1 MMRVGLNVANFA
13 APGGPARLGAELTR
27 VARLAEEVGFESFWV
42 WDHFFWD
49 ESPVGPGVTDREMI
63 EAYTTLGYVAGVT
76 SKIRLGTMVASATYR
91 HPGVLIKQV
100 TTLDLLSGGRVI
112 FGIGAGWFEEEHRAL
127 GICFPSV
134 KERFERLEE
143 TLQIA
148 LQMWADGGKYAEARP
163 FRGKHHQLE
172 RTLNVPQA
180 LQRPHPPILIGG
192 GGEHKTLRLV
202 AQYADACNLNS
213 RLSPDQLAHKL
224 AVLRGHCERLGRPYE
239 AIEKTLY
246 AHLHVTRDGRNGTM
260 SVPQAIAYCRAMAG
274 LGFDTL
280 ILVDATFNIY
290 DPAVL
295 DLWATVLLPAIH
307 EIPVAGR
314 QP

>member
-13 APGGPARLGAELTR
+13 PPGGPARLPTELAR

-49 ESPVGPGVTDREMI
+49 GLPVGPGVTDREMI

-76 SKIRLGTMVASATYR
+76 SKIKLGTLVASATYR

-127 GICFPSV
+127 GIYFPPV
-134 KERFERLEE
+134 KERFARLEE

-148 LQMWADGGKYAEARP
+148 LQMWADGGKYGEARP
-163 FRGKHHQLE
+163 FHGTHYQLE

-246 AHLHVTRDGRNGTM
+246 GRLHVTRDGRNGTM
-260 SVPQAIAYCRAMAG
+260 SVPQAIAYCRALAD

-280 ILVDATFNIY
+280 ILVDDTFNIY
-290 DPAVL
+290 DPAEL
-295 DLWATVLLPAIH
+295 DLWGTVLLPAIH